1 MPRPAEKTDPR
12 ADNGELPMLPAVAES
27 GASVVDEPTVAEE
40 EASKADVSPPS
51 PTSDWASIE
60 EATKQATD

>member
-1 MPRPAEKTDPR
+1 
-12 ADNGELPMLPAVAES
+12 MLPAVAES